1 MVFGFAFR
9 CLLVKTLGWLVD
21 VVAKLLKLTQ
31 ISVLQFTELDGPW
44 ELTDETLM
52 LMAKMLASGSRHL
65 RYINVSHLFWEVNRD
80 LDGIVQLIKLGP
92 RWQRGIELFDMMRSR
107 RLYWD

>member
-9 CLLVKTLGWLVD
+9 CLLVKTLGRLVE
-21 VVAKLLKLTQ
+21 VVAKLPKLTQ
-31 ISVLQFTELDGPW
+31 ISVRQFTELDGPW

-65 RYINVSHLFWEVNRD
+65 HYINVSHIFWEVNPRRQRPAHRARAALAARD
-80 LDGIVQLIKLGP
+80 RAV
-92 RWQRGIELFDMMRSR
+92 
-107 RLYWD
+107 